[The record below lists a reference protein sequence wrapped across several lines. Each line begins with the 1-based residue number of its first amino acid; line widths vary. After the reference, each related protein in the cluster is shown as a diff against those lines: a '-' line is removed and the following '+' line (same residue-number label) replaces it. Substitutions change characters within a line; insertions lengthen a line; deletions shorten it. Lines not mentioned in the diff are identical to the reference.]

1 MKQSC
6 WQITNNQSF
15 YQICYQIEMKRITIS
30 DTFINQNKKD
40 RLMNYVIKQQPNKQQ
55 SINHENRHLPK
66 KADVYTK
73 N

>member
-15 YQICYQIEMKRITIS
+15 YQICYQIEIKRITIS

-40 RLMNYVIKQQPNKQQ
+40 RLMNYVIK
-55 SINHENRHLPK
+55 
-66 KADVYTK
+66 
-73 N
+73 